1 MKQDELRVLVIA
13 DRMIGALSILSRM
26 NAMSGIASKVRIR
39 KLRREETH
47 VRRPITNFRPGQW
60 LFVPRLIDC
69 RDCTMIY
76 FSDISLT
83 LHILTRRK
91 TYMYIHMN

>member
-1 MKQDELRVLVIA
+1 MKQDELRGLVIA

-47 VRRPITNFRPGQW
+47 VRRPIN
-60 LFVPRLIDC
+60 
-69 RDCTMIY
+69 
-76 FSDISLT
+76 
-83 LHILTRRK
+83 
-91 TYMYIHMN
+91 